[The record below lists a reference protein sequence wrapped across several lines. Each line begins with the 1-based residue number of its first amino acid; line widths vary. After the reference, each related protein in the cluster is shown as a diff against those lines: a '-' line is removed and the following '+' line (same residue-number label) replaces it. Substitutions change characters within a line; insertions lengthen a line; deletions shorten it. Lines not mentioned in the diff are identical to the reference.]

1 MEALLLAIMGVANV
15 LCFVIGA
22 KVGQKVT
29 KGEEI
34 KLPTVNPLEAYRK
47 HEQKKEAEMAQNR
60 INTILQNIDS
70 YDGTGRGQTDVP

>member
-34 KLPTVNPLEAYRK
+34 KLPTVNPLEAYKK
-47 HEQKKEAEMAQNR
+47 HEQKKNAEMAQNR

-70 YDGTGRGQTDVP
+70 YDGTSRNQTDVP

>member
-34 KLPTVNPLEAYRK
+34 KLPTVNPLEAYKK
-47 HEQKKEAEMAQNR
+47 HEQKKQAEMEQSR